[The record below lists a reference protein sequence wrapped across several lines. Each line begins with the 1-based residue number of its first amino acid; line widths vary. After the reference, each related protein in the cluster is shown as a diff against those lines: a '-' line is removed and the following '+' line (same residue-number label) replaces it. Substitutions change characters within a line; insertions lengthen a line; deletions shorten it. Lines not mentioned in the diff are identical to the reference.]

1 MKKEIVESLLTYIT
15 EQLINLEAPC
25 STIRLIKYL
34 YLIDIEYYKK
44 HKRTLTEI
52 EWVRYKFGP
61 YFFAMPT
68 IMKSSLGFEYVEKPT
83 ENGFS
88 RTFRPTKHHDISKVV
103 DFSTEK
109 MIQKIIEK
117 WANAKLDEL
126 LKHVYDTRPMKAAE
140 FCKPLDFTTLEVQVK
155 VVQRQWHIHLNSEDS
170 IKIQTLLENR
180 KKDTATRKTQ
190 YDALYYEALE
200 VMDKDESND
209 AIITG
214 KIKIDFSLDDLFVTN
229 QE

>member
-1 MKKEIVESLLTYIT
+1 MKKEIVESLLPYVA
-15 EQLINLEAPC
+15 EQLIILEAPC

-34 YLIDIEYYKK
+34 YLIDIEFYKK

-68 IMKSSLGFEYVEKPT
+68 IMKSSLGFEYIEKPN

-88 RTFRPTKHHDISKVV
+88 RTFRPTKHNDISRIV

-117 WANAKLDEL
+117 WANVKLDEL
-126 LKHVYDTRPMKAAE
+126 LKHVYDTGPMKAAE
-140 FCKPLDFTTLEVQVK
+140 YCKPLNFLTLDEQVK
-155 VVQRQWHIHLNSEDS
+155 VVQRQWHIRLNSEDS
-170 IKIQTLLENR
+170 IIIQTLLEHR
-180 KKDTATRKTQ
+180 KKDTSTQKMQ
-190 YDALYYEALE
+190 YDDLYYEAIE
-200 VMDKDESND
+200 VMEKEESSD

-214 KIKIDFSLDDLFVTN
+214 KIKIDFSLDDLFLRN
-229 QE
+229 QD